1 MCGGLELAQNLPSH
15 KIILILGNSRVSVIS
30 TDNNLVF
37 MVCQKL
43 ETLKET
49 IKVL

>member
-37 MVCQKL
+37 MVCQKPEL
-43 ETLKET
+43 LKQT
-49 IKVL
+49 NHLL